1 MKYIEIYEIYRTK
14 HNICLRIP
22 SYVTLRRFRNIFLT
36 LRPVPAYVPGHHTWE
51 PANHSGSH
59 FTFCCTYPYT
69 SSSPTCPRMTSTSS
83 LPLFQ
88 RGLWT
93 TKLISRTIT
102 YDIYLTQRALILNIQ
117 MTCFWIWWPVVG
129 YWSSVNLHVTMLL
142 WNFTFTSS
150 EFLEFP

>member
-1 MKYIEIYEIYRTK
+1 MKNIEIYEIYRTK

-22 SYVTLRRFRNIFLT
+22 SHVTLRGPRNVSLT
-36 LRPVPAYVPGHHTWE
+36 LWSVPAYVPGHHIWE

-59 FTFCCTYPYT
+59 FIFCCTYPYT